1 MVGFARSCGSFAL
14 HLELGGRGVGLET
27 AAREHLEV
35 EGLDLVPKHVLSA
48 VSAGNTA
55 EDHAVQEGVA
65 TSWKGAGRPLL

>member
-35 EGLDLVPKHVLSA
+35 EGLDLVPEHVLGA
-48 VSAGNTA
+48 VPTGNTA
-55 EDHAVQEGVA
+55 ENDAVQEGIA
-65 TSWKGAGRPLL
+65 TLG